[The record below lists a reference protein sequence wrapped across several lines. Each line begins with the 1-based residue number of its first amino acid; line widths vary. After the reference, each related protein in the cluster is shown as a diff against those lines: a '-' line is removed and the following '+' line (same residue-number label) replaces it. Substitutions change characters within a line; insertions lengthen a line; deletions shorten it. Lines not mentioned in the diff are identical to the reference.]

1 MSNLTV
7 DPDSE
12 FNQDNWRILIVADD
26 EDVHKNIHLV
36 LDNCVYNGKSVALFS
51 AYSVDQAKSLLR
63 QQPNFALL
71 FLDMVIGAH
80 DAGLQLVRCVRQTL
94 KDNLARIILCID
106 QPDYALAEEVIFKY
120 EINSYVNKPEL
131 NHHKLLTLTIAS
143 LRAYADLILRES
155 YRQSL
160 EAKVVKLTQELQE
173 TNLIF
178 YHAIPGKLKWGLDRV
193 GAIAILIRYYGIER
207 KNELSKLT
215 EQNIID
221 FASMIEASFA
231 QTRKLMKNLL
241 EIYLIENYQRE
252 LLLRQLEL
260 RDIVQKVIDLDDIK
274 FRAKSKDITIHLQ
287 AQETVYLALVDERD
301 IHRVLNNI
309 ISKAIE
315 SSPVGKSVLI
325 RLSQDK
331 HRSKIEIQDEG
342 PGLSKIEQQD
352 IFKKFWCVFSPSS
365 IMDEQDQFGLD
376 FFIVKK
382 LVENMNGEVWC
393 DSQEGKG
400 TSFIVTFPKPAE

>member
-7 DPDSE
+7 
-12 FNQDNWRILIVADD
+12 FNQDTWRILIVADD

-120 EINSYVNKPEL
+120 EINSYVSKPEL

-143 LRAYADLILRES
+143 LRAYADLMLRES

-173 TNLIF
+173 TNSIF
-178 YHAIPGKLKWGLDRV
+178 YCAIPSKLSYGLNSV
-193 GAIAILIRYYGIER
+193 GITASIIRYD
-207 KNELSKLT
+207 
-215 EQNIID
+215 ID
-221 FASMIEASFA
+221 SASRIEALSA
-231 QTRKLMKNLL
+231 QMRKQMENLL
-241 EIYLIENYQRE
+241 EVYFIENDPRE
-252 LLLRQLEL
+252 LLLQQLEL
-260 RDIVQKVIDLDDIK
+260 RDIVQTVIDLYNIK
-274 FRAKSKDITIHLQ
+274 LRAESKDITIHLQ
-287 AQETVYLALVDERD
+287 AQETVYLALVDEFAIR
-301 IHRVLNNI
+301 RVLNNI
-309 ISKAIE
+309 ISNAIG

-342 PGLSKIEQQD
+342 PGSGLSKVEQQR
-352 IFKKFWCVFSPSS
+352 IFNKFWCLSS
-365 IMDEQDQFGLD
+365 HPDLASDQDSLGLGL
-376 FFIVKK
+376 FIVKK

-393 DSQEGKG
+393 DSQGLGKG
-400 TSFIVTFPKPAE
+400 TSFIVTFPKPAR